1 MLGVLIIIAFFALIY
16 GMYTKISSKS
26 LQIDEISKKISIFL
40 ESDEEIQNFEVID
53 QKNLLITIKKNDE
66 LIGLIYD
73 IDNNR
78 VVKKISK

>member
-1 MLGVLIIIAFFALIY
+1 MLGALIVIAFFAIIY

-26 LQIDEISKKISIFL
+26 LQINENSKNISIFL
-40 ESDEEIQNFEVID
+40 ESDEKIQNFEVID

-73 IDNNR
+73 IDNNT

>member
-1 MLGVLIIIAFFALIY
+1 MLGVLIVIAFFALIY

>member
-1 MLGVLIIIAFFALIY
+1 
-16 GMYTKISSKS
+16 MYTKISSKS